1 MAPGVRAGGMTA
13 LVLASALATILAA
26 STPLLLAA
34 TGELVAERAGVLN
47 LGVEGMM
54 LAGAIAGFA
63 TAQGTGLASLGL
75 LAAVG
80 AGMALSLLFG
90 VLTLTLHANQTATGL
105 ALTIFGRGFSALLG
119 AGYVGIAAPTLPKLH
134 VPGLTDLPLL
144 GAVLFGADPLVYAAL
159 AMLAAVAWAIRGTHA
174 GLVLRAVG
182 DQHDAAHALGYR
194 VVPIRYAAVLF
205 GGALAGLAGAYMS
218 LAYTPL
224 WAQDLTAGRGW
235 VAVALVTFSAWRPVW
250 LLVGAWL
257 FGALMY
263 LSLYVQALGVALP
276 SALLSALP
284 YAGTVVMLVLI
295 SRDARRIRL
304 HRPAMLGQPF
314 QPRA

>member
-1 MAPGVRAGGMTA
+1 MISQILVSA
-13 LVLASALATILAA
+13 LVSILAA

-34 TGELVAERAGVLN
+34 TGELVVEKAGVLN

-54 LAGAIAGFA
+54 LAGAIAAFA
-63 TAQGTGLASLGL
+63 TAQGTGLTSLGL

-80 AGMALSLLFG
+80 AGMALALLFG

-119 AGYVGIAAPTLPKLH
+119 AGYVGIAAPTLPRLH
-134 VPGLTDLPLL
+134 IPVLTDLPLL
-144 GAVLFGADPLVYAAL
+144 GPVLFGHDLLVYAAL
-159 AMLAAVAWAIRGTHA
+159 AILAAVAWMIRGTHV

-182 DQHDAAHALGYR
+182 DSHSAAHSLGYK

-205 GGALAGLAGAYMS
+205 GGAMAGLAGAYMS

-235 VAVALVTFSAWRPVW
+235 VAVALVTFSAWRPFW
-250 LLVGAWL
+250 LLIGAWF

-263 LSLYVQALGVALP
+263 LSLYVQALGVAVP

-284 YAGTVVMLVLI
+284 YIGTVVVLVLI
-295 SRDARRIRL
+295 SRDVRRIRL

-314 QPRA
+314 RPRA